1 MVQFAW
7 DGSGKAGTRMELELT
22 SELWLDA
29 LLHTDV
35 SKSWLEAQPEK
46 INLLLSFYSG
56 LI

>member
-22 SELWLDA
+22 SELWFDT

-35 SKSWLEAQPEK
+35 SKSWLEVQSEK
-46 INLLLSFYSG
+46 INLLLSFYSSFV
-56 LI
+56 